1 MEEDITSALLSWGS
15 VKPCK
20 SKVRKWDERDIT
32 IKLENLKRKLGVW
45 PVEQEISFQRHYT
58 NNKVDYLNMAYYS
71 LKDKFSKIN
80 RSKYG
85 MVRQVEY
92 ERKERRRGPRPYD
105 YPSWWWDDDIYNYTI
120 GTTNNFTT
128 TTNTQHTH
136 TYADFNS
143 LYSSAIG
150 LYTGRF

>member
-15 VKPCK
+15 VQPYK

-32 IKLENLKRKLGVW
+32 IKLENLKKKLGVW
-45 PVEQEISFQRHYT
+45 PVEKEIIFQRHYT

-92 ERKERRRGPRPYD
+92 ERKERRRDPYN

>member
-1 MEEDITSALLSWGS
+1 MEEDITSALLDWGS
-15 VKPCK
+15 VQPHK

-45 PVEQEISFQRHYT
+45 PVEQEINFQRHYT

-92 ERKERRRGPRPYD
+92 ERKERRRDPYN

>member
-15 VKPCK
+15 VQPYK

-45 PVEQEISFQRHYT
+45 PVEQEINFQRHYT

-92 ERKERRRGPRPYD
+92 ERKERRRDPYN

>member
-15 VKPCK
+15 VQPYK

-32 IKLENLKRKLGVW
+32 IKLENLKKKLGVW
-45 PVEQEISFQRHYT
+45 PVEKEIIFQRHYT

-92 ERKERRRGPRPYD
+92 ERKERRRGPCPYD

>member
-15 VKPCK
+15 VQPYKG
-20 SKVRKWDERDIT
+20 KVRKWDERDIT

-45 PVEQEISFQRHYT
+45 PVEQEINFQRHYT

-92 ERKERRRGPRPYD
+92 ERKERRKRVYD
-105 YPSWWWDDDIYNYTI
+105 YPSWWWDEAIYNNSETSANYTSSI
-120 GTTNNFTT
+120 Y
-128 TTNTQHTH
+128 TQTC
-136 TYADFNS
+136 ADYNS

-150 LYTGRF
+150 LYTERF